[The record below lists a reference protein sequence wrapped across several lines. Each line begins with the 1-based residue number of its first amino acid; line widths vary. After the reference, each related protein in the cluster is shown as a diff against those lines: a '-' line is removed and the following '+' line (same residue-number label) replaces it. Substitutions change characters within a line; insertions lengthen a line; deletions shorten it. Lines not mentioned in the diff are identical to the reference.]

1 MKFSFFLGLI
11 VDGSASP
18 QVNNACA
25 HGVNESRHA
34 LRRRRVGSLGICIMS
49 VCGRFF
55 YLVDFHIASPA
66 PHRWTRLVRCVY
78 ILGSKSFGQR
88 LRVHVLDF
96 VCGCTTSAAHHP
108 AVSYSCSVVSTG
120 DGVAWGGARR
130 GAGPRRRPCGA

>member
-49 VCGRFF
+49 VGGRFF
-55 YLVDFHIASPA
+55 YLIDFHIASPA

-78 ILGSKSFGQR
+78 ILGSKSFG
-88 LRVHVLDF
+88 
-96 VCGCTTSAAHHP
+96 TSAAHHP